1 MSIFSQMLCVIA
13 TLGPIGRLPA
23 PGTAGSAIAVLS
35 GLYLMSLGPFIL
47 ILSCIACIIIGTFAS
62 AHYTDMT
69 GRDDPSEVII
79 DEVAGQWSVLIYI
92 PFGTPNMLIWAATG
106 FILFR
111 FFDILKPPPVSTAEV
126 LPGGFGIMA
135 DDIVAGALAGFSLL
149 VLSFFSGTPFI

>member
-1 MSIFSQMLCVIA
+1 MICIIA

-47 ILSCIACIIIGTFAS
+47 ILSWITCLIIGTFAS

-69 GRDDPSEVII
+69 GRKDPSEVII
-79 DEVAGQWSVLIYI
+79 DEVAGQWVALLFIPHDILYLI
-92 PFGTPNMLIWAATG
+92 AA

-111 FFDILKPPPVSTAEV
+111 LFDITKCWPVNWAER
-126 LPGGFGIMA
+126 LPGGLGVMV
-135 DDIVAGALAGFSLL
+135 DDLLAGLMAGIILFG
-149 VLSFFSGTPFI
+149 FHNW